1 MTSLLGAQ
9 ALAVTGRLSP
19 TSLAVAPGQMVALIG
34 PNGSGKTSLL
44 RAMAG
49 VDQAAG
55 TVRVAGED
63 RAETPPAR
71 LPYLLT
77 FLPASREL
85 GWPIAARDVI
95 ALGLPRPDPERVE
108 ALVDLLELG
117 SLANR
122 PINTLSTGERA
133 RVLFARAMA
142 PNPRLLLLDEP
153 LSNLDPYWA
162 LRFLEIVRDF
172 VSEGERS
179 AIMALHDLDQAER
192 FDCVLLMDR
201 GSILRDGSPREVLGS
216 TDLQDAFGIKRLDG
230 RWAIRR
236 PADPRSSR

>member
-1 MTSLLGAQ
+1 MTPLLDAQ
-9 ALAVTGRLSP
+9 ALAISDRLNP
-19 TSLAVAPGQMVALIG
+19 TSLEVGPGQMFALIG

-44 RAMAG
+44 RAVAG

-55 TVRVAGED
+55 NVRVAGEE
-63 RAETPPAR
+63 RTETPPAR

-95 ALGLPRPDPERVE
+95 ALGLPRPEPERVE
-108 ALVDLLELG
+108 ALIDLLELG
-117 SLANR
+117 SLAKR
-122 PINTLSTGERA
+122 PINSLSTGERA

-153 LSNLDPYWA
+153 LSNLDPYWV
-162 LRFLEIVRDF
+162 LRFLEIIRDF
-172 VSEGERS
+172 VSDGERS
-179 AIMALHDLDQAER
+179 AIVALHDLDQAER
-192 FDCVLLMDR
+192 FDRVLLMDG
-201 GSILRDGSPREVLGS
+201 GSVLRDGNPQDVLSS
-216 TDLQDAFGIKRLDG
+216 TDLQDAFGIERLDG

-236 PADPRSSR
+236 PADPQSSR

>member
-1 MTSLLGAQ
+1 MTSLLDAE
-9 ALAVTGRLSP
+9 ALAISGRLNP
-19 TSLAVAPGQMVALIG
+19 TSVSVGFGEMVALIG

-44 RAMAG
+44 RAVAG
-49 VDQAAG
+49 VDQSSG
-55 TVRVAGED
+55 TILVAGED

-95 ALGLPRPDPERVE
+95 ALGLTRPDPERVE

-122 PINTLSTGERA
+122 PINALSTGERA

-172 VSEGERS
+172 VSGERS
-179 AIMALHDLDQAER
+179 VIVALHDLDQAER
-192 FDCVLLMDR
+192 FDRVLLMDR
-201 GSILRDGSPREVLGS
+201 GSILRDGSPRDVLAS
-216 TDLQDAFGIKRLDG
+216 AALQDAFGIERLDG

-236 PADPRSSR
+236 PADPRSLR

>member
-1 MTSLLGAQ
+1 MTSILEAQ
-9 ALAVTGRLSP
+9 ALTIDGRLNP
-19 TSLAVAPGQMVALIG
+19 TSVKVRPGELVALIG

-44 RAMAG
+44 RAVAG

-55 TVRVAGED
+55 NVRVAGED

-71 LPYLLT
+71 LPHLLT

-95 ALGLPRPDPERVE
+95 ALGLPRPEPERVE
-108 ALVDLLELG
+108 ALIDLLELG
-117 SLANR
+117 SLAKR
-122 PINTLSTGERA
+122 PINSLSTGERA

-142 PNPRLLLLDEP
+142 PTPRLLLLDEP

-172 VSEGERS
+172 VSDGERS
-179 AIMALHDLDQAER
+179 AIVALHDLDQAER
-192 FDCVLLMDR
+192 FDRVLLMYR
-201 GSILRDGSPREVLGS
+201 GSVLRDGSPRDVLSS
-216 TDLQDAFGIKRLDG
+216 TDLQDAFGIERLDG

-236 PADPRSSR
+236 PADPQSSR